1 MWQPQ
6 VWTRGVAALSENPA
20 GLLGL
25 GKEHE
30 LGLGPGFKV
39 QPCLGWGKMALS
51 VCDCGELRDKTF
63 TKVQRQSL
71 RDEGRSAWAS
81 PARMEMERMAAEQ
94 PVPFTE

>member
-1 MWQPQ
+1 
-6 VWTRGVAALSENPA
+6 
-20 GLLGL
+20 
-25 GKEHE
+25 
-30 LGLGPGFKV
+30 
-39 QPCLGWGKMALS
+39 MALS